1 MRRGPD
7 RHATLAAIRVRRK
20 FLNRA
25 LGGGLKS
32 APVGAIGEHDEP
44 DGMNLEMKMSRLIL
58 TCLALCLA
66 SGAATAADP
75 KIEAAVKTFEQIAGD
90 EAKLKTYCAM
100 NKLMADIGDDDAK
113 AQAAEGQMDGFMKE
127 LGADF
132 EAAMAAGEQLDEKS
146 PDLNTYDA
154 AITKLDEKC
163 PQ

>member
-1 MRRGPD
+1 
-7 RHATLAAIRVRRK
+7 
-20 FLNRA
+20 
-25 LGGGLKS
+25 
-32 APVGAIGEHDEP
+32 
-44 DGMNLEMKMSRLIL
+44 MNLEMKMSRLIL
-58 TCLALCLA
+58 SCLALCLA
-66 SGAATAADP
+66 TGAATAADP

-146 PDLNTYDA
+146 PDLNTYDT